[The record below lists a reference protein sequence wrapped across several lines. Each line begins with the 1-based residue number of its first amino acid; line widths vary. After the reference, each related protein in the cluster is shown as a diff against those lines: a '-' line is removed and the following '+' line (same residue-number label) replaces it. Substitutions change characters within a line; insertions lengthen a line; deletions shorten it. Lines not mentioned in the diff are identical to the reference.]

1 VWLGLGYVGLGLWSA
16 YFAET
21 WLRTVRAIY
30 TSPGAYLA
38 APFLVIYSLTTITES
53 VVLNYNDFIWVLFAA
68 TAIRL
73 AIPAPKS
80 VPDAR

>member
-1 VWLGLGYVGLGLWSA
+1 
-16 YFAET
+16 
-21 WLRTVRAIY
+21 
-30 TSPGAYLA
+30 
-38 APFLVIYSLTTITES
+38 VIYSLTTITES